1 MLDVLKI
8 LDDTKGV
15 IRSHNSKKYKKI
27 QWPKEKGQNNDIL
40 HRKLMIEQY
49 VPT

>member
-15 IRSHNSKKYKKI
+15 IRSHNSKKYRKYND
-27 QWPKEKGQNNDIL
+27 QKEKDKTMTYYTEN
-40 HRKLMIEQY
+40 
-49 VPT
+49 